1 MWFDQNN
8 RFQHIRTWDPP
19 LSYLNTTCSIFFF
32 TGIALDGVQVYSTR
46 ADPTIKQALQDFI
59 TEKVLTIV
67 LSTSK
72 FLSYT
77 WFNNPMC
84 FITNEYVIPKHIPDG
99 RIVSKSL
106 LSIWKF
112 PFICFWLIPPPLPSW
127 NFQSLLGAGVRVD
140 LELHNPPSKLALK
153 IYSGSVWVTETEAS
167 VDVISRC
174 PLQVNSHPVNYS
186 RQTIKTTGF

>member
-1 MWFDQNN
+1 MGSSPKLS
-8 RFQHIRTWDPP
+8 QHN
-19 LSYLNTTCSIFFF
+19 LFNFFF

-72 FLSYT
+72 FLSYI

-112 PFICFWLIPPPLPSW
+112 PFICFWLIPPPPTLLEFPIPSW
-127 NFQSLLGAGVRVD
+127 GRGEGGFGTTQS
-140 LELHNPPSKLALK
+140 
-153 IYSGSVWVTETEAS
+153 
-167 VDVISRC
+167 
-174 PLQVNSHPVNYS
+174 
-186 RQTIKTTGF
+186 TIKISSEDIFWFCVGY